1 MTEFNRIVSVPLQ
14 GTYLPY
20 DTMKLV
26 KAFGKTFPSPCR
38 GLIFLTKMLLH
49 LKSMVKWFPSPC
61 RGLIFLTELLRET
74 TEENQTFPSPCRG
87 LIFLTRTKTFNQYF
101 GVRVSVPLQGTYL
114 PYGNKMKKKFNTR
127 QGFRPLAGD
136 LSSLPE
142 DTKEA
147 FTSWDAF
154 PSPCRGLIFLT
165 DGDRYQTYFYDGFR
179 PLAGD
184 LSSLR
189 IWSERKRHTI
199 MVSVPLQ
206 GTYLPYQ

>member
-1 MTEFNRIVSVPLQ
+1 MVKITAGPDVSVPLQGTYLPYETLEQHCMTEFNRIVSVPLQ

-61 RGLIFLTELLRET
+61 RGLIFLTNMVRK
-74 TEENQTFPSPCRG
+74 EEAYNH
-87 LIFLTRTKTFNQYF
+87 
-101 GVRVSVPLQGTYL
+101 
-114 PYGNKMKKKFNTR
+114 
-127 QGFRPLAGD
+127 
-136 LSSLPE
+136 
-142 DTKEA
+142 
-147 FTSWDAF
+147 
-154 PSPCRGLIFLT
+154 
-165 DGDRYQTYFYDGFR
+165 GFR

-189 IWSERKRHTI
+189 RIFSAIRWKIT
-199 MVSVPLQ
+199 VSVPLQ
-206 GTYLPYQ
+206 GTYLPYPVRAIHEFPYVSTALCVGKRK

>member
-1 MTEFNRIVSVPLQ
+1 
-14 GTYLPY
+14 
-20 DTMKLV
+20 
-26 KAFGKTFPSPCR
+26 
-38 GLIFLTKMLLH
+38 
-49 LKSMVKWFPSPC
+49 
-61 RGLIFLTELLRET
+61 
-74 TEENQTFPSPCRG
+74 
-87 LIFLTRTKTFNQYF
+87 
-101 GVRVSVPLQGTYL
+101 
-114 PYGNKMKKKFNTR
+114 MKKKFNTR

-184 LSSLR
+184 LSSLQCIYDALLR
-189 IWSERKRHTI
+189 HDRRFRPLAGDLSSLRKRLIRKLEKSGFPSPCRGLIFLTQDFQRDK
-199 MVSVPLQ
+199 MEDNGFRPLAGDLSSLPRPCNTRVSVCFHCTLRGKKKISLSSSFFSCSTSAKWPIPGHRGKFL
-206 GTYLPYQ
+206 

>member
-1 MTEFNRIVSVPLQ
+1 
-14 GTYLPY
+14 
-20 DTMKLV
+20 
-26 KAFGKTFPSPCR
+26 
-38 GLIFLTKMLLH
+38 
-49 LKSMVKWFPSPC
+49 
-61 RGLIFLTELLRET
+61 
-74 TEENQTFPSPCRG
+74 
-87 LIFLTRTKTFNQYF
+87 
-101 GVRVSVPLQGTYL
+101 
-114 PYGNKMKKKFNTR
+114 MKKKFSTR

-184 LSSLR
+184 LSSLQCIYDALLRHDRRFRPLAGDLSSLR